1 MPNSCSAARIPGYRN
16 HKASGQAVVTL
27 NGRDVYLGQ
36 YGSPASHEAYRL
48 EIRNWLSGVE
58 GPAFQSQPA
67 AHVTEAPQAITTV
80 EVIAAYLRF
89 AKTYYRK
96 DGKPTN
102 EVRMIIAALT
112 LVRSTYGRA
121 PAHSFG
127 PKALKDVRAAMIKK
141 DWCRPHINKQVDRIK
156 RMFKWAASEELISGR
171 VYNDLRCV
179 TGLKRGRSD
188 AREGKKVLPVS
199 NADFEATLLHLPPVV
214 QDMVKLQR
222 ATGARPSEV
231 CDLRPGDINREDAIW
246 QYVPQSHKSEH
257 HDRERTIFLGPIA
270 QRILLPYLLRPQDAY
285 CFSPQESDRKRR
297 QRLHENRKTPISC
310 GNRPNSNRKVYP
322 RRAPG
327 EKYDR
332 NSYGR
337 AIRRAAQK
345 AGVPEWSPHRLRHS
359 FATEVR
365 KRFGLEAVQVTLGH
379 ARASTSEIYAER
391 DQLLAARVAGEV
403 G

>member
-1 MPNSCSAARIPGYRN
+1 
-16 HKASGQAVVTL
+16 
-27 NGRDVYLGQ
+27 
-36 YGSPASHEAYRL
+36 
-48 EIRNWLSGVE
+48 
-58 GPAFQSQPA
+58 
-67 AHVTEAPQAITTV
+67 
-80 EVIAAYLRF
+80 
-89 AKTYYRK
+89 
-96 DGKPTN
+96 
-102 EVRMIIAALT
+102 
-112 LVRSTYGRA
+112 
-121 PAHSFG
+121 
-127 PKALKDVRAAMIKK
+127 
-141 DWCRPHINKQVDRIK
+141 
-156 RMFKWAASEELISGR
+156 MFKWAASEELVSGQ

-179 TGLKRGRSD
+179 TGLKQGRSD

-199 NADFEATLLHLPPVV
+199 DADYQATLLHLPPVV
-214 QDMVKLQR
+214 QDMAKFQR

-257 HDRERTIFLGPIA
+257 HNRERTIFLGPNA
-270 QRILLPYLLRPQDAY
+270 QHILLPYLLRPQDAY

-297 QRLHENRKTPISC
+297 QLLHESRKTPISC
-310 GNRPNSNRKVYP
+310 GNRPESNRKVHP

-327 EKYDR
+327 QKYDR

-337 AIRRAAQK
+337 AIRRAAKK